1 MWISKLRNALQ
12 VYSHAHNT
20 EGSEHQHRRHRHRHL
35 HIDVEDPND
44 LRVASTVLT
53 PSVPSSPSAAESKL
67 DSASIAAAACADAKE
82 RCLRAD
88 FEGARAVLHAAFTRT
103 DDVRGADMKTG
114 SCAQL
119 HTWLTAVHSFIVAF
133 IERRT
138 LSPAQRA
145 GLLLKATNTG
155 ALELFQVH
163 LVELLLD
170 TASACTEAGLV
181 FEAQKLTRTLTALN
195 EEHESSASPKS
206 STAFAASSPSLLSP
220 TQMRRL
226 HTLKQRAST
235 RNTGGN
241 VPLLRRRTAAG
252 TSRPSPR
259 TPRRWR
265 R

>member
-1 MWISKLRNALQ
+1 MRSALNA
-12 VYSHAHNT
+12 YAHHT
-20 EGSEHQHRRHRHRHL
+20 QGSEREHRRHKQQ
-35 HIDVEDPND
+35 HIHVHVEDPNH
-44 LRVASTVLT
+44 LLVAPTLPAP
-53 PSVPSSPSAAESKL
+53 PSPGSPSPTKPDP
-67 DSASIAAAACADAKE
+67 DSVSVAAAACADAKA

-103 DDVRGADMKTG
+103 DGVRGADLKTG
-114 SCAQL
+114 PCAQL
-119 HTWLTAVHSFIVAF
+119 HTWVTAVHSFIVAF

-181 FEAQKLTRTLTALN
+181 LEAQKITRTLTALN
-195 EEHESSASPKS
+195 EEHESDTPPRSP
-206 STAFAASSPSLLSP
+206 TAFAASSPSLLSP

-235 RNTGGN
+235 RNTGDN

-265 R
+265 M